1 MEMTER
7 KKHILAAI
15 IERYIKTGEPVGS
28 KMLLENL
35 NISVSSATVRNEMA
49 ELSDNGYLEQ
59 PHTSSGRIPTQK
71 GYRFY
76 VDELMSERALD
87 DDTRRRIDMMLG
99 THFGDPEKLLKEASA
114 ILADITDCA
123 VVTTTPTSVGAY
135 IKKAEL
141 IPVSKRTAIVVLLT
155 SSGILKDKV
164 VRLDSDIT
172 DDVVRMF
179 YKMATESFIG
189 KPLKSMADIVLQSLV
204 VSLGEYALKM
214 SPIVIALSDLSNDAL
229 RADIVLGGERNLF
242 NNTEIS
248 SDVFSIMELLS
259 KRDSLLDVLSNQND
273 GLNVYIGKENPFA
286 QLNNSS
292 MIVSTYSANDSFGGA
307 LGLIGPTRMDY
318 ARLVPSVK
326 YLTKLVGEIISQQE
340 RDE

>member
-1 MEMTER
+1 MTER
-7 KKHILAAI
+7 KKLILAAI

-28 KMLLENL
+28 KLLLENL

-49 ELSDNGYLEQ
+49 ELSDNGFLEQ

-71 GYRFY
+71 GYRYY

-87 DDTRRRIDMMLG
+87 EDTRRRIDMMLG

-123 VVTTTPTSVGAY
+123 VVTTTPTSEGAF

-141 IPVSKRTAIVVLLT
+141 VPVSKRTAIVVLLT
-155 SSGILKDKV
+155 SSGILKNKAI
-164 VRLDSDIT
+164 RLDSDIT
-172 DDVVRMF
+172 DDIVRVF

-189 KPLKSMADIVLQSLV
+189 KPLKSMADIMLQSLV
-204 VSLGEYALKM
+204 VSLGEYALSM
-214 SPIVIALSDLSNDAL
+214 SPIVIALSDLAQDAL
-229 RADIVLGGERNLF
+229 KADIVLGGERNLF

-259 KRDSLLDVLSNQND
+259 KRDTLLNVLSNQNN
-273 GLNVYIGKENPFA
+273 GLNVYIGNENPFA

-292 MIVSTYSANDSFGGA
+292 MIVSTYSVSDTLGGS
-307 LGLIGPTRMDY
+307 LSIIGPTRMDY

-326 YLTKLVGEIISQQE
+326 YLTKLVGEIISSQE

>member
-1 MEMTER
+1 MTER

-71 GYRFY
+71 GYRYY

-87 DDTRRRIDMMLG
+87 EDTRRRIDMMLG
-99 THFGDPEKLLKEASA
+99 THFGDPEKLLREASA

-123 VVTTTPTSVGAY
+123 VVTTTPTSAGAV

-141 IPVSKRTAIVVLLT
+141 IPVSRRTAIVVLLT

-172 DDVVRMF
+172 DETVRVF
-179 YKMATESFIG
+179 YKMASENFIG
-189 KPLKSMADIVLQSLV
+189 QPLSQMANIMLQSLV
-204 VSLGEYALKM
+204 VSLGENALKM
-214 SPIVIALSDLSNDAL
+214 SPIVVALSDLSRDAL
-229 RADIVLGGERNLF
+229 TADVVLGGEKNLF
-242 NNTEIS
+242 NKTEIS
-248 SDVFSIMELLS
+248 SDVLSIMELLT
-259 KRDSLLDVLSNQND
+259 KKDTLLSVFSSAND
-273 GLNVYIGKENPFA
+273 GLNVYIGKENP
-286 QLNNSS
+286 LTPLGNSS
-292 MIVSTYSANDSFGGA
+292 MIVSTYSVSDTFGGA

-326 YLTKLVGEIISQQE
+326 YLTKLVGEIISQE

>member
-59 PHTSSGRIPTQK
+59 PHTSSGRIPTQE